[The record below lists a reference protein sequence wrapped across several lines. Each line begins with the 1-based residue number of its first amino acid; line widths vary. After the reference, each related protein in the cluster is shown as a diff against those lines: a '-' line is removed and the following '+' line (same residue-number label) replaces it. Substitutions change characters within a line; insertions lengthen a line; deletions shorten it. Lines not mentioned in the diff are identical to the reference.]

1 MQAFEKKNTEVYA
14 RIVSLCTVE
23 TSPREKLLA
32 SAIPT
37 QLRRHEFRVR
47 RYRFE
52 AWIIDFYE
60 SAFENVIKVDF
71 FCLKKGRGLVGED
84 CPDDQ
89 IKMFGKPHCKV

>member
-1 MQAFEKKNTEVYA
+1 M
-14 RIVSLCTVE
+14 
-23 TSPREKLLA
+23 

-60 SAFENVIKVDF
+60 SAFENVIKVEF
-71 FCLKKGRGLVGED
+71 FCLKKRQGVSRRGLSRRSNKNVW
-84 CPDDQ
+84 Q
-89 IKMFGKPHCKV
+89 TTL